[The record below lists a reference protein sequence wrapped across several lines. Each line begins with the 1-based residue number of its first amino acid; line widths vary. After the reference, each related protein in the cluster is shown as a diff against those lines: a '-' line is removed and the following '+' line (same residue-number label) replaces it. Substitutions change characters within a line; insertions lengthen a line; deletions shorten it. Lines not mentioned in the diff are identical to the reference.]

1 MIQTTPILYPESDGQ
16 PMADNTQQFQWIAR
30 LKGGFEFVTAH
41 DPNTFV
47 AGDLLW
53 YPAQGQPQT
62 RLAPDVLVVFGRPK
76 GHRGSYKQW
85 EEEHIA
91 PQVVVEI
98 LSPGNTVIEMSRKQ
112 GFYERYGV
120 EEYYLYDPTLNEA
133 EGWLR
138 ENQESGLRRIENM
151 DGWTSPRLGV
161 RFAFVEGS
169 FTVFGP
175 DGRPFED
182 YETILAARNSAEARA
197 DSEYQRAER
206 LAAKLREIG
215 IEPE

>member
-1 MIQTTPILYPESDGQ
+1 MIQTTPLLYPESDGQ
-16 PMADNTQQFQWIAR
+16 PMADNTRQFQWIAR
-30 LKGGFEFVTAH
+30 LKGGFEYVTAS
-41 DPNTFV
+41 DPNVFV

-53 YPAQGQPQT
+53 YPVQGQPQT
-62 RLAPDVLVVFGRPK
+62 RLAPDVLVVFGRPR
-76 GHRGSYKQW
+76 GHRGSYRQW
-85 EEEHIA
+85 EEGDIA

-112 GFYERYGV
+112 GFYERHGV

-138 ENQESGLRRIENM
+138 GSQESGLRRIESM
-151 DGWTSPRLGV
+151 DGWISPRLGV
-161 RFAFVEGS
+161 RFAFIENS

-175 DGRPFED
+175 DGRAFED
-182 YETILAARNSAEARA
+182 YETILAARNSAEERA
-197 DSEYQRAER
+197 DAEYQRAER
-206 LAAKLREIG
+206 LASKLRELG

>member
-1 MIQTTPILYPESDGQ
+1 MIETTPKVYPESDGM

-30 LKGGFEFVTAH
+30 LKGGFEFVTADH
-41 DPNTFV
+41 PNVFV

-53 YPAQGQPQT
+53 YPVQGQPQI
-62 RLAPDVLVVFGRPK
+62 RQAPDVLVVFGRPK

-85 EEEHIA
+85 EEENIA

-98 LSPGNTVIEMSRKQ
+98 LSPGNTIIEMSRKQ

-133 EGWLR
+133 EGWVR
-138 ENQESGLRRIENM
+138 ENGGLRRIDAM

-161 RFAFVEGS
+161 RFVFVEGT
-169 FTVFGP
+169 FTVYGP
-175 DGRPFED
+175 DGRAFVD
-182 YETILAARNSAEARA
+182 YETVTAQRNAAEA
-197 DSEYQRAER
+197 RAER
-206 LAAKLREIG
+206 LAAQLRELG

>member
-1 MIQTTPILYPESDGQ
+1 MIQTIPTLYPESDGQ

-41 DPNTFV
+41 DPLAFV

-53 YPAQGQPQT
+53 YPVQGQPQT

-85 EEEHIA
+85 EEDNIA

-120 EEYYLYDPTLNEA
+120 DEYYLYDPTLNEA

-138 ENQESGLRRIENM
+138 EAGGLRRIESM

-175 DGRPFED
+175 DGRAFED

-197 DSEYQRAER
+197 TAEHERAER
-206 LAAKLREIG
+206 LAAKLRELG